1 MPRHLDERGLPE
13 PLQPKDLGDNQT
25 LIEKTKVKRA
35 TDKELDDVMKTIN
48 VTDNPDLSE
57 QDNKT
62 LREMVAYCWGMFD
75 DMLRPVDSDP
85 VGIQLKDPRQQPI
98 KLQPQRALRL

>member
-1 MPRHLDERGLPE
+1 MRGVVGADGLAAGPGAGQARRVE
-13 PLQPKDLGDNQT
+13 LRPVVDDGDDASR
-25 LIEKTKVKRA
+25 LAAVGHGVAE
-35 TDKELDDVMKTIN
+35 
-48 VTDNPDLSE
+48 NPDLSE

-98 KLQPQRALRL
+98 KLAERYIPKLVK